1 MTAAVRAWIRLARA
15 SNVPSVW
22 TNVLAGAV
30 LGSAPGA
37 AWAPPGAIL
46 SVLVGA
52 TLIYTGGMM
61 LNDVVDVDA
70 DRADGLSDRP
80 LVAGAL
86 DPARARAVAI
96 AAIVLGSLA
105 AALAGPGAWPWA
117 LGLGGAVV
125 LYDLMPRRS
134 GAARIVMG
142 GCRAMLVLLA
152 GAATGGTAAS
162 PALLGW
168 ALLVGGYTWQVT
180 GLAQREHAAAGGR
193 GARQA
198 ALLPLWL
205 LAGGAL
211 PGPAPGPAAIA
222 CALAMTLVLH
232 VTAARLRAVHH
243 ARPIHVMTMIA
254 VFSLGDAWMLL
265 RFGAWAEGAAAIACF
280 GAMRLLHRRIPGS

>member
-15 SNVPSVW
+15 SNIPSVW

-37 AWAPPGAIL
+37 AWAQPGAFL
-46 SVLVGA
+46 PVLVGA
-52 TLIYTGGMM
+52 TLIYVGGMM

-80 LVAGAL
+80 LVSGAIV
-86 DPARARAVAI
+86 PARARAAAI
-96 AAIVLGSLA
+96 AAIVIGCLA
-105 AALAGPGAWPWA
+105 AALTGPGAWPWA

-142 GCRAMLVLLA
+142 ACRALLVLLA
-152 GAATGGTAAS
+152 GVAMGGTASS

-180 GLAQREHAAAGGR
+180 GLAQREHAGAGGR
-193 GARQA
+193 GLRHA

-211 PGPAPGPAAIA
+211 PGPAPGLAAIA
-222 CALAMTLVLH
+222 CALAMTLALH
-232 VTAARLRAVHH
+232 ITAARLRAVQQ
-243 ARPIHVMTMIA
+243 ARPIHVMAMIA
-254 VFSLGDAWMLL
+254 VFALGDAWMLL
-265 RFGAWAEGAAAIACF
+265 RFGAWVEAAAAIGCF
-280 GAMRLLHRRIPGS
+280 GLMRLLHRRIPGS